1 MEGIPWDQVKA
12 GDLDALR
19 VALFSSSTLR
29 RLRALQELRDR
40 SGTDLSPETQHDLLS
55 LFFQT
60 YPLYIDRSSRQAVQ
74 QCLRSLLQTTN
85 ASEHLKYLTEKLQ
98 IEAAKP
104 GLAPASAF
112 VLVEWCCIL
121 LQQVSGDQATP
132 LAIVLDLIAVDA
144 KALENCFAHTPKPAV
159 RQSALRVTR
168 RALRAV
174 FSSHAWGEDA
184 VRQSVNRLT
193 ADSVAGSKNALL
205 LGVIS
210 GVCSRLPG
218 RRTALEESK
227 KAILAFYAKEIISSK
242 SVVPSHIANGLSD
255 FFTSFVTYEDVATEL
270 VPPMEKSMLRAPEVI
285 LTGVIPPFS
294 SSLPEEIDISELVHS
309 RLSKH
314 LLASMKS
321 NNPAIRQGAADSF
334 ISLLSRCKTQSLI
347 LKITSEMMSPLKTQ
361 KITAPEQRVA
371 YSRAVSAIPS
381 SIETSKEIVQGFG
394 PVFSRESNEPALEE
408 ELKAFGEHLAFLI
421 QSTAKISDDVINAIV
436 KGISD
441 KRVPFRKIWQL
452 NMGEVLWKA
461 DITSLK
467 NAEVEPLVTKCVAK
481 MKDMFGEV
489 ASNPLPSAQSG
500 ALSSAYI
507 SLALSQRVSDIEGTD
522 KSAWEEMVSQSMTM
536 GSKPSFLLNPKAYS
550 KVSSQA
556 EMQWFVRALAAVT
569 SGSKFMGTDDSAKT
583 AWAQSFIYS
592 ITGPSMP
599 SNFREKAGETL
610 SELYQTDMEF
620 FGRIVTNGL
629 WAWINSFR
637 TAEKESAAISAG
649 PESER
654 LLHLVLKSVCPSP
667 TSKEGSGSDSS
678 DIGNLLISILVLSRP
693 ELIPNASWIDLCLRT
708 GTDPGNLVRGHP
720 SECIEQLTRVNA
732 DPVQSTIPNVNSA
745 VWSAAGDLAFVA
757 PDVMIPRL
765 VDQIKED
772 LNGDRLSK
780 FTATDAAIAR
790 TPEGTAFID
799 VLSSKSKQPA
809 FDKNTKDYDTLK
821 WEEELR
827 AQLAE
832 KKGQKQKKLTAEEQ
846 SKVNAQLK
854 KEAQIREDVLQ
865 EVKRIERGAGII
877 RGLATG
883 PANDPEG
890 WINTAVS
897 CLLSLARA
905 GAGLFV
911 GDVVSQAYVVC
922 ANELSSRLGNTRSFV
937 GVATLRAIGKTNL
950 PPEMELEH
958 LGELVTRIL
967 YRLRFASEQRPL
979 ETASIAYI
987 LPLIF
992 LVLSQNGIEE
1002 IKTDQEGEQVLLAIE
1017 FLSFHSGSF
1026 SDTRLPRV
1034 EVLQHLL
1041 SAMQRYTQHYKLIKD
1056 TLFDFCRCISPTI
1069 NSDELETLLKGTIV
1083 PDASVRTSVLQVID
1097 DEIDLTDLD
1106 FSEHIWLGCHD
1117 SVDENAEIADTIW
1130 EDNALEVD
1138 DTAFSKIMTYLDS
1151 KDAQL
1156 RGAAARALA
1165 HAIDFDKSKFTGILS
1180 DLEAKYAEEVKPKA
1194 PEKDLYGMPKKMD
1207 VADNWQ
1213 SRSGIAL
1220 AFNALTYLFEG
1231 DQIISFLQFLIE
1243 RGPLIDKSSSV
1254 RSQMAESGKSVIAQR
1269 GQQKVE
1275 ELMKLFETV
1284 LETSD
1289 KATQSSDLL
1298 NEAVVVFYGSLA
1310 RHLKAQDP
1318 RLQTVVKKLLATLP
1332 TPSETV
1338 QSAVS
1343 ECLPPLI
1350 RLSGPKAADYVQ
1362 EMLDQLL
1369 NVKNYATQRGA
1380 AYGLAGIVSGKG
1392 ISTLREFRIM
1402 SLLKEATEN
1411 RKEPH
1416 QRQGALLAYE
1426 LFATVLGRTFEP
1438 YVIQIVP
1445 QLLGGFG
1452 DPSINVRDACL
1463 DASKACFQNLSSYG
1477 VKKILPTLLDGL
1489 DDTQWRSQK
1498 GACDLLGAMAYLDPQ
1513 QLAASLPDIIPPLT
1527 VVLNDT
1533 HKEVRNAANRSLQ
1546 RFGEVISNPEVKSL
1560 VGVLLKALSDPT
1572 KHTDEALDS
1581 LIKVSFVH
1589 YLDAPSLALVVRI
1602 LERGLGD
1609 RSATKRKSAQIIGS
1623 LAHLTERKDLI
1634 SHLPIIVAGLDLAI
1648 VDPVPTTRATAS
1660 KALGSLIE
1668 KLGEDALPDLIPN
1681 LMSTL
1686 KSDTGAGDRLGSAQ
1700 ALSEVLAGL
1709 GTTRLEETLPTI
1721 LQNVSSSKAAVREGF
1736 MTLFIFLPACFGNSF
1751 ANYLSKIIPPI
1762 LAGLA
1767 DDIDS
1772 IRETSLRAGRLL
1784 VKNFS
1789 TKAIDLLLPELERG
1803 LADDS
1808 YRIRLSSVEL
1818 VGDLLF
1824 SLTGITGKSEA
1835 EEEEEEATQ
1844 AGQSLLE
1851 VLGEERRNK
1860 VLSALFICRCDTS
1873 GMVKSAAMG
1882 VWKALVASPKTLKE
1896 MVPTLSQLI
1905 IRRLG
1910 SSNMEQKVIA
1920 SNALGD
1926 LIKKAGESVLS
1937 TLLPLLEEGLQT
1949 SPDVDVKQGICI
1961 ALRELITSATPEA
1974 LEDYEKVLI
1983 STVRVALVDSD
1994 EDVRE
1999 AAAEAFDALQQI
2011 MGKKAVDQVLPYLL
2025 HLLRNDEEA
2034 EQALSALLTLLT
2046 EQTRANIILPN
2057 LIPTLLTPPISAFNA
2072 RALAS
2077 LAEVAGAAMTRRL
2090 PNILNSLMDGMVEST
2105 DEELRE
2111 ELSNAFDTVLVSVD
2125 EYDGL
2130 NVAMNVMI
2138 SLVKH
2143 DDHRRRAKAALH
2155 LNKFFANA
2163 DIDFSR
2169 YHQDLIRVLLISFD
2183 DWDKDVVKA
2192 AWTALSGLTSH
2203 MRKEEMEVLAVPTR
2217 QILRQVGVPGADLP
2231 GFSLPKGIMA
2241 ILPIFLQGLLNGTVD
2256 QRTQSALAIAD
2267 VIDRTGSDSLKPFVT
2282 QITGPLIRVVSERS
2296 VDIKCA
2302 IFFTLNKLLEKI
2314 PLAVKPFLPQL
2325 QRTFAR
2331 GLADSSSE
2339 TLRNRAAKG
2348 LGILITLT
2356 PRVDPL
2362 IAELITGS
2370 KTTDVGVK
2378 NAMMK
2383 ALQEVVGKA
2392 GTNMSEASRTAIL
2405 ALIDDDA
2412 SDQNDAVAITN
2423 ARLLGVLVKVLPATT
2438 AVPLIKNRIL
2448 TEHFS
2453 HASVLGLN
2461 ALLAEAPAVLTE
2473 HFATE
2478 TPPIIC
2484 QGIAHKD
2491 YLLSEDGNH
2500 SFETHKMIF
2509 EALAPVIQPGTP
2521 ADTRR
2526 LTLVVIRTIS
2536 RLHPEMTRPHLAL
2549 LAPPIFAS
2557 VRDLVIPVKLAAEAA
2572 FLSIFSVVESDSEV
2586 FDKYMAGPGASLP
2599 PGPKR
2604 SMSDYF
2610 KRVAVRLANQSRER
2624 RAAEG
2629 GEGGLGLSNDEV
2641 DDEKELWSIG
2651 KVDLGESGTFSE
2663 AHRVNTTYH
2672 FFWGAAARI
2681 NSFGRLRRYLS
2692 FSQIIAISERALRT
2706 SSANDR
2712 RYADIKMVNLRT
2724 QKRLAASVVGCGK
2737 RKIWLDPNEMNEISN
2752 ANSRQTIRKLVSDG
2766 LIIRKPVTM
2775 HSRARAREL
2784 NEARRIG
2791 RHRGLGKRK
2800 GTKDARMPSQILW
2813 MRRMRVLRR
2822 LLVRYRAAGKIDK
2835 HLYHELYHLSKGNTF
2850 KHKRAL
2856 VEHIQ
2861 KAKAERQ
2868 RERVLKEE
2876 MDAKRAKNKALR
2888 ERRQERVD
2896 AKRNALVSETQE

>member
-1 MEGIPWDQVKA
+1 MDPIPWDQVKA

-19 VALFSSSTLR
+19 VALFSSSTSR

-40 SGTDLSPETQHDLLS
+40 SGTELSPESQYDILALL
-55 LFFQT
+55 FQT
-60 YPLYIDRSSRQAVQ
+60 YPLYIDRTSRQAVQ
-74 QCLRSLLQTTN
+74 QCLRSLLRTPN
-85 ASEHLKYLTEKLQ
+85 AVEHLKYLTEKLK

-104 GLAPASAF
+104 GLASTSGL
-112 VLVEWCCIL
+112 VLLEWCCIL
-121 LQQVSGDQATP
+121 LQQVSEDSATP
-132 LAIVLDLIAVDA
+132 LAIVLDLIAVNA
-144 KALENCFAHTPKPAV
+144 KALENCFAHTPKV
-159 RQSALRVTR
+159 SVSESALRVTR
-168 RALRAV
+168 RALRAA
-174 FSSHAWGEDA
+174 FSCQTWGEDA
-184 VRQSVNRLT
+184 VRQSVSCLT
-193 ADSVAGSKNALL
+193 TDAATGNKNALL

-210 GVCSRLPG
+210 GVCARLPA
-218 RRTALEESK
+218 RKPTLEESK
-227 KAILAFYAKEIISSK
+227 KAILAYYVKEIVSSK
-242 SVVPSHIANGLSD
+242 SVVPAHVANGLSD
-255 FFTSFVTYEDVATEL
+255 FFTSFVTAEDVTTEL

-285 LTGVIPPFS
+285 LNGVIPPLCA
-294 SSLPEEIDISELVHS
+294 SLPEDIDLSEVVQS

-314 LLASMKS
+314 LLSSMKS
-321 NNPAIRQGAADSF
+321 NNATIRQGAADSF
-334 ISLLSRCKTQSLI
+334 RSLLTRCKTDALV
-347 LKITSEMMSPLKTQ
+347 LKITSEIVGPLKTQ
-361 KITAPEQRVA
+361 KITAPEHRVA
-371 YSRAVSAIPS
+371 YAQVISSIPS
-381 SIETSKEIVQGFG
+381 SADVSKEIVQGFG
-394 PVFSRESNEPALEE
+394 PVFTRESNEAALEE
-408 ELKAFGEHLAFLI
+408 ELKSFGKHLAFLI
-421 QSTAKISDDVINAIV
+421 RSSLKVSDDVVNVIV

-452 NMGEVLWKA
+452 NVAEVLWKS
-461 DITSLK
+461 DIASLK
-467 NAEVEPLVTKCVAK
+467 TAEIEPFVTKFLAK
-481 MKDMFGEV
+481 MKDMFAEV

-507 SLALSQRVSDIEGTD
+507 FLALFQRVSDIQGSE
-522 KSAWEEMVSQSMTM
+522 KSTWEEKVSQAMTM
-536 GSKPSFLLNPKAYS
+536 GAKPSFLLNPKAYS
-550 KVSSQA
+550 KVTSSL
-556 EMQWFVRALAAVT
+556 ETQWLVRALAAVT
-569 SGSKFMGTDDSAKT
+569 SGSKYTEAEDAAKT
-583 AWAQSFIYS
+583 AWAQSFIYA
-592 ITGPSMP
+592 ITGPLMATSL
-599 SNFREKAGETL
+599 RENAVESL
-610 SELYQTDMEF
+610 SAVYLKDAASIGRVLINALWSWLY
-620 FGRIVTNGL
+620 
-629 WAWINSFR
+629 SFR
-637 TAEKESAAISAG
+637 TAEKDSAAVSAG
-649 PESER
+649 PNGER
-654 LLHLVLKSVCPSP
+654 LLHLVLKALCPS
-667 TSKEGSGSDSS
+667 SKAREAFGIASS
-678 DIGNLLISILVLSRP
+678 DIETQLINMIVLSRP
-693 ELIPNASWIDLCLRT
+693 EMIPNCSWIDLCLRA
-708 GTDPGNLVRGHP
+708 GADPGNLVRAHP
-720 SECIEQLTRVNA
+720 AECIEQLVRVNT
-732 DPVQSTIPNVNSA
+732 DPVQSIVPEVNSA

-765 VDQIKED
+765 VDQIKKD
-772 LNGDRLSK
+772 LDGARLSK
-780 FTATDAAIAR
+780 FTATDAAISR

-832 KKGQKQKKLTAEEQ
+832 KKGQKQKKLSAEEQ
-846 SKVNAQLK
+846 SKVNAQLA
-854 KEAQIREDVLQ
+854 KEARIREEVLQ
-865 EVKRIERGAGII
+865 EVKRIERGAGLV
-877 RGLATG
+877 RGLAAG
-883 PANDPEG
+883 PANDAEG
-890 WINTAVS
+890 WINEAVS

-911 GDVVSQAYVVC
+911 GDAVSKAYIAC
-922 ANELSSRLGNTRSFV
+922 SNKLSSRLGNTRTFV
-937 GVATLRAIGKTNL
+937 GVATLRAIGRTNL
-950 PPEMELEH
+950 PAEMESEH
-958 LGELVTRIL
+958 LGQLVTRIL

-979 ETASIAYI
+979 DTPSLSYI

-992 LVLSQNGIEE
+992 LILRQNGIEE
-1002 IKTDQEGEQVLLAIE
+1002 VKGDQEGEQVLLAIE
-1017 FLSFHSGSF
+1017 FLSFHTSSF
-1026 SDTRLPRV
+1026 TDARLPRV
-1034 EVLQHLL
+1034 EVLRQLL
-1041 SAMQRYTQHYKLIKD
+1041 SGMQRYTQHYKLIKD
-1056 TLFDFCRCISPTI
+1056 TLFDFCRCISPNIT
-1069 NSDELETLLKGTIV
+1069 SEELETLLQGTIV
-1083 PDASVRTSVLQVID
+1083 PDSSVRTSVLQVID
-1097 DEIDLTDLD
+1097 AEIDLTDLD

-1117 SVDENAEIADTIW
+1117 QVEENAELAEGIW
-1130 EDNALEVD
+1130 EENALEVD
-1138 DTAFSKIMTYLDS
+1138 DTAFSKIMKYLDS
-1151 KDAQL
+1151 EDSQL

-1165 HAIDFDKSKFTGILS
+1165 HAIEHDRSKFVGILS
-1180 DLEAKYAEEVKPKA
+1180 ELQAKYAEEVKPKA
-1194 PEKDLYGMPKKMD
+1194 PEKDAYGMPKKMD
-1207 VADNWQ
+1207 NTDNWV

-1220 AFNALTYLFEG
+1220 AFNAMTNLFEG

-1243 RGPLIDKSSSV
+1243 RGPLIDKNSSV

-1275 ELMKLFETV
+1275 ELMKLLETT

-1298 NEAVVVFYGSLA
+1298 NEAVVVLYGSLA
-1310 RHLKAQDP
+1310 RHLKANDP

-1350 RLSGPKAADYVQ
+1350 RLLGPKTADYVQ
-1362 EMLDQLL
+1362 EMLDSLL

-1402 SLLKEATEN
+1402 SVLKEATEN
-1411 RKEPH
+1411 KREQH

-1426 LFATVLGRTFEP
+1426 LFAFVLGRTFEP
-1438 YVIQIVP
+1438 YAIQIVP

-1452 DPSINVRDACL
+1452 DPSIDVRDACL

-1527 VVLNDT
+1527 IVLNDT

-1560 VGVLLKALSDPT
+1560 VNVLLKALSDPT
-1572 KHTDEALDS
+1572 KYTDEALDS

-1634 SHLPIIVAGLDLAI
+1634 AHLPIIVAGLNLAI

-1767 DDIDS
+1767 DDIES

-1784 VKNFS
+1784 VKNFA

-1873 GMVKSAAMG
+1873 GAVKSAAMG

-1896 MVPTLSQLI
+1896 MVPTLSHLI

-1937 TLLPLLEEGLQT
+1937 TLLPLLEEGLQS

-1961 ALRELITSATPEA
+1961 ALRELITAATPEA
-1974 LEDYEKVLI
+1974 LEDYEKILI
-1983 STVRVALVDSD
+1983 STVRVALVDND

-2011 MGKKAVDQVLPYLL
+2011 LGKKVVDQVLPHLL
-2025 HLLRNDEEA
+2025 HLLRNDDEA

-2077 LAEVAGAAMTRRL
+2077 LAEVAGSSMTRRL
-2090 PNILNSLMDGMVEST
+2090 PNIINALMDGIIETS
-2105 DEELRE
+2105 DEELRL
-2111 ELSNAFDTVLVSVD
+2111 ELEAALDTVLISVD

-2130 NVAMNVMI
+2130 NAAMNVMMT
-2138 SLVKH
+2138 LVKH
-2143 DDHRRRAKAALH
+2143 DDHRRRSKAALH
-2155 LNKFFANA
+2155 LNKFFSDA
-2163 DIDFSR
+2163 DVDFSR
-2169 YHQDLIRVLLISFD
+2169 YHQDLIRILLISFD
-2183 DWDKDVVKA
+2183 DRDKNVVKA

-2203 MRKEEMEVLAVPTR
+2203 LRKEEMEVLSIPTR
-2217 QILRQVGVPGADLP
+2217 QILRQVGVAGADLP

-2241 ILPIFLQGLLNGTVD
+2241 ILPIFLQGLLNGTAE
-2256 QRTQSALAIAD
+2256 QRTQSALAIGD

-2331 GLADSSSE
+2331 GLADTSSE

-2348 LGILITLT
+2348 LGVLITLT

-2370 KTTDVGVK
+2370 KTTDIGVK

-2392 GTNMSEASRTAIL
+2392 GANMSEASRTAIL
-2405 ALIDDDA
+2405 SLIDDDS
-2412 SDQNDAVAITN
+2412 SDETDAVAITN
-2423 ARLLGVLVKVLPATT
+2423 ARLLGVLVRVLPATS

-2448 TEHFS
+2448 TGHFS

-2461 ALLAEAPAVLTE
+2461 SLLAQSSATLMEN
-2473 HFATE
+2473 FAAE
-2478 TPPIIC
+2478 TPAAIC
-2484 QGIAHKD
+2484 QGITHKD
-2491 YLLSEDGNH
+2491 PFISDNSVLAAGKYLLSNDGDH
-2500 SFETHKMIF
+2500 SFETHKTIF
-2509 EALAPVIQPGTP
+2509 EALAAVIQPGAP
-2521 ADTRR
+2521 VDTRR
-2526 LTLVVIRTIS
+2526 LTLVVIRTVS
-2536 RLHPEMTRPHLAL
+2536 RLHPELTRPHLAL
-2549 LAPPIFAS
+2549 LAPPIFAG
-2557 VRDLVIPVKLAAEAA
+2557 VRDLVIPVKLASEAA
-2572 FLSIFSVVESDSEV
+2572 FLSIFSVVDSDSEV

-2610 KRVAVRLANQSRER
+2610 KRVAMRLANQARER
-2624 RAAEG
+2624 RTAEG

-2641 DDEKELWSIG
+2641 DDEKEVWSIG
-2651 KVDLGESGTFSE
+2651 KVDLGDD
-2663 AHRVNTTYH
+2663 
-2672 FFWGAAARI
+2672 
-2681 NSFGRLRRYLS
+2681 SFG
-2692 FSQIIAISERALRT
+2692 
-2706 SSANDR
+2706 D
-2712 RYADIKMVNLRT
+2712 D
-2724 QKRLAASVVGCGK
+2724 
-2737 RKIWLDPNEMNEISN
+2737 
-2752 ANSRQTIRKLVSDG
+2752 
-2766 LIIRKPVTM
+2766 
-2775 HSRARAREL
+2775 
-2784 NEARRIG
+2784 
-2791 RHRGLGKRK
+2791 
-2800 GTKDARMPSQILW
+2800 
-2813 MRRMRVLRR
+2813 
-2822 LLVRYRAAGKIDK
+2822 
-2835 HLYHELYHLSKGNTF
+2835 
-2850 KHKRAL
+2850 
-2856 VEHIQ
+2856 
-2861 KAKAERQ
+2861 
-2868 RERVLKEE
+2868 
-2876 MDAKRAKNKALR
+2876 
-2888 ERRQERVD
+2888 
-2896 AKRNALVSETQE
+2896 